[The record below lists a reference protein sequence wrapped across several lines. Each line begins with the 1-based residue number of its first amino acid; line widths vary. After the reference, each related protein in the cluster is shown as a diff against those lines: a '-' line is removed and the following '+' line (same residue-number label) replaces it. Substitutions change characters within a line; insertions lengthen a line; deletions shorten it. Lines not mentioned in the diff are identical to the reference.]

1 MEKYKGMSM
10 EKLLELVKQ
19 KDIEIEQKE
28 AEIKQKDEEIE
39 ALKKEVEEFKQEQLR
54 ELADKGILFKQRR
67 LVLKCTRQQLADKIG
82 ISVNTLTNWES
93 GRTVP
98 EFYRLDMVL
107 DAYQLTP
114 EQKLEYLNETI
125 AKAKEKHDENKA
137 KKEAKKEAE
146 NNNEEDDE

>member
-1 MEKYKGMSM
+1 MKKQYEDKSM
-10 EKLLELVKQ
+10 EQLIELL
-19 KDIEIEQKE
+19 
-28 AEIKQKDEEIE
+28 KQKDEEIY
-39 ALKKEVEEFKQEQLR
+39 ALKKEIEEFKQEQLR
-54 ELADKGILFKQRR
+54 ELADKGLLFKQRK

-82 ISVNTLTNWES
+82 ISLNTLTNWES

-114 EQKLEYLNETI
+114 EQRLEYINEVI
-125 AKAKEKHDENKA
+125 DKAKEKHAENKA
-137 KKEAKKEAE
+137 KKEAK

>member
-1 MEKYKGMSM
+1 MKKQYEDKSM
-10 EKLLELVKQ
+10 EQLIELL
-19 KDIEIEQKE
+19 
-28 AEIKQKDEEIE
+28 KQKDEEIE
-39 ALKKEVEEFKQEQLR
+39 VLKKEVEEFKQQQLR

-114 EQKLEYLNETI
+114 EQKLEYMYETI